1 MRGALA
7 LILAAVLAL
16 CLCTPC
22 RALDTGR
29 LKQALPEEA
38 AEMLQQVSPDRLDVQ
53 GGFSALLEAAK
64 TLLRQGLKTA
74 MQSAFLMTA
83 VCLLLSLLHQ
93 FAKSAGTALPA
104 KAPEIAGA
112 TAILTLALQQNGAL
126 LEHCRGAIGN
136 LDTFTKV
143 LFGMFAVASAAA
155 GRPASAVATTGA
167 AMLFSQMVFTLSL
180 RVFLPGVTLYLLL
193 VYGGILSENGALHQ
207 AAAVG
212 KWGITT
218 FFKVFL
224 TAYFAYLSFTGLVTG
239 TADAAAVRTAQ
250 SLSSTVPLVGSVISG
265 ASETLLAGASLLR
278 AGVGLLGFLGAAAIC
293 LAPFLQ
299 GVCHLLVFRVLSVL
313 AASFTEGGSKTM
325 LDALSQA
332 YSMLVGILTACCAV
346 QFITIVVSMTVTGT

>member
-1 MRGALA
+1 MRALA
-7 LILAAVLAL
+7 ALVLAL

-22 RALDTGR
+22 HALDVGG
-29 LKQALPEEA
+29 LKQALPEDA
-38 AEMLQQVSPDRLDVQ
+38 ARILQPVSPENADVE
-53 GGFSALLEAAK
+53 GGFSALWQGAK
-64 TLLRQGLKTA
+64 TLLRQGLKSA
-74 MQSAFLMTA
+74 VQSAFWITA
-83 VCLLLSLLHQ
+83 VCLLLSLVQ
-93 FAKSAGTALPA
+93 GFAKSAGTPLPA
-104 KAPEIAGA
+104 KAHELAGA
-112 TAILTLALQQNGAL
+112 TAVLAMALQQNGAL
-126 LEHCRGAIGN
+126 LEQCRIAIGH

-143 LFGMFAVASAAA
+143 LFGVFAAASAAA
-155 GRPASAVATTGA
+155 GRPASAVATAGA
-167 AMLFSQMVFTLSL
+167 AMLVSDLMLTLSL
-180 RVFLPGVTLYLLL
+180 RLFLPAVTVYLLL

-207 AAAVG
+207 AAATG
-212 KWGITT
+212 KWAVNT

-224 TAYFAYLSFTGLVTG
+224 TGYFTYLSFTGLVTG

-250 SLSSTVPLVGSVISG
+250 SLSSTVPLVGSVIAG

-278 AGVGLLGFLGAAAIC
+278 AGVGLIGFLGAAAIC

-313 AASFTEGGSKTM
+313 AASFAEGGCKTM